1 VSQKEMIREN
11 ILEENYNNQKN
22 EVKCEKG
29 ECKDELE
36 IKEEVKE

>member
-1 VSQKEMIREN
+1 VHN
-11 ILEENYNNQKN
+11 NNNQKN

-29 ECKDELE
+29 ECEDELE